1 MELFFI
7 ISTFVLGAIIGSF
20 LNVTIYRHNTG
31 RGFGG
36 RSFCMSCAKELGW
49 YELIP
54 IMSFL
59 FQKGRCLK
67 CRSKISFQY
76 PIVELLT
83 GFVFTAIF
91 ASMPHQS
98 VGDFVP
104 IFYYWAIFSILIM
117 ISVYDIRLKIIPNA
131 PVYTF
136 IVLSLLAPIIMNGAL
151 DSQIILSILAGLL
164 LSAPFALLWILSDGR
179 LMGLG
184 DAKIV
189 LGLGIML
196 GLSQGLAAVV
206 LAFWIGAIFM
216 IIILACSRLA
226 PRWSTGF
233 TMKSELPFGPFLIL
247 AALIALVYHFDLNS
261 IANLF
266 QS

>member
-20 LNVTIYRHNTG
+20 LNVTFYQPNTG

-151 DSQIILSILAGLL
+151 DSQIIL
-164 LSAPFALLWILSDGR
+164 
-179 LMGLG
+179 
-184 DAKIV
+184 
-189 LGLGIML
+189 ML
-196 GLSQGLAAVV
+196 FRKS
-206 LAFWIGAIFM
+206 
-216 IIILACSRLA
+216 
-226 PRWSTGF
+226 GF
-233 TMKSELPFGPFLIL
+233 TMKSEIPFGPFLI
-247 AALIALVYHFDLNS
+247 AGAFITLVGNFDLGS

-266 QS
+266 QSLVF